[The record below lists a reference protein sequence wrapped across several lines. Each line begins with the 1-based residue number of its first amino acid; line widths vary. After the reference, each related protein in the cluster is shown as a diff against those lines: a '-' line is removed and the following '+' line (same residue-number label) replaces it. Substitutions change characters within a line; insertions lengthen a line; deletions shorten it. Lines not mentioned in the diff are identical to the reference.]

1 MNIRDLKYVVAVA
14 EERHF
19 GRAADKCHVSQP
31 ALSGQIRK
39 LEDSL
44 GVTLF
49 ERTNRA
55 VRVTPVGERIV
66 AQARRLITLSDEIVA
81 SAQAARDPLAGPFR
95 LGMISTIGPYLS
107 PLILSAIRR
116 EMPDLS
122 LTLVEGL
129 TIELERRVANGE
141 LDGAVLAT
149 VPVDPHLTD
158 ISLYDEPFWIA
169 LSHEHPLAGQ
179 ETIGLAELAH
189 EELLLLADGH
199 CLRDQVLDACHAATG
214 AAKANTRETSL
225 ETLLALVAAGDGV
238 TLVPA
243 LAKPRDDRAPSTIV
257 MRPAASG
264 SAGRTVRLVCRASFP
279 RPELVARLASTIR
292 VNLPESTVDPMQS
305 GL

>member
-14 EERHF
+14 GERHF

-39 LEDSL
+39 LEDAL
-44 GVTLF
+44 GVVLF

-129 TIELERRVANGE
+129 TIELERRVAN
-141 LDGAVLAT
+141 
-149 VPVDPHLTD
+149 
-158 ISLYDEPFWIA
+158 
-169 LSHEHPLAGQ
+169 
-179 ETIGLAELAH
+179 
-189 EELLLLADGH
+189 
-199 CLRDQVLDACHAATG
+199 
-214 AAKANTRETSL
+214 
-225 ETLLALVAAGDGV
+225 ALV
-238 TLVPA
+238 LFR
-243 LAKPRDDRAPSTIV
+243 KPK
-257 MRPAASG
+257 
-264 SAGRTVRLVCRASFP
+264 
-279 RPELVARLASTIR
+279 
-292 VNLPESTVDPMQS
+292 
-305 GL
+305 